1 MSTIPATVIPAAI
14 PRLLS
19 VVAPVYGCA
28 PCLEELV
35 ERIARATQGHCDA
48 LEVILVDDASPDDA
62 WPRIRELAARL
73 PWVRG
78 IRLAR
83 NFGQHTAIA
92 AGIEHATGDRI
103 AVLDCDLQDLP
114 EELPKLLE
122 ASNRHDIVFASREDR
137 QDGLLKRLSSLA
149 FARTLSYLTG
159 TRQDHRIA
167 NFGVFSRR
175 VIDLVNA
182 MPEHDRFFPLMV
194 RWTGLPMA
202 VVPVAHAARQSGE
215 STYSIGKLI
224 RLATNIVLSYSDKP
238 LRLVV
243 QIGLAFSAIALA
255 VVMLSVYRYSVGD
268 VAVAGFTSIIA
279 SIWLIGGTMIFCIG
293 IIGLYLGRL
302 FTASKQRPRYVVGE
316 RTPSPDGSPA

>member
-1 MSTIPATVIPAAI
+1 M

-19 VVAPVYGCA
+19 VVVPVYGCA

-35 ERIARATQGHCDA
+35 ERIERAAQGRCGA
-48 LEVILVDDASPDDA
+48 LEVVLVDDASPDDA
-62 WPRIRELAARL
+62 WSRIRELAARL
-73 PWVRG
+73 PWVHG

-159 TRQDHRIA
+159 TRHDHRIA

-202 VVPVAHAARQSGE
+202 IVPVAHAARHSGE
-215 STYSIGKLI
+215 SAYNLGKLV

-316 RTPSPDGSPA
+316 LTPLADGNSA